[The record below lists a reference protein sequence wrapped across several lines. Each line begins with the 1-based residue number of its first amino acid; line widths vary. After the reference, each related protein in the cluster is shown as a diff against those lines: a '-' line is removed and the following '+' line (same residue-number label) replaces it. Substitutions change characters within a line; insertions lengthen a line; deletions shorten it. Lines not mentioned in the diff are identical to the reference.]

1 MKKNCLNCNLYMR
14 CKGITELGKVYAC
27 NPVGMLGIKKEDLE
41 DYCCDFWEKE
51 FPSIIGQLFGR

>member
-1 MKKNCLNCNLYMR
+1 MR